1 MRNLPLPFANVQK
14 STSLPRGWRL
24 WELKRTSLILKGHK
38 DKEERHLIDE
48 KWGNSTPGTAFTGVI
63 KFRLVYELPGVF
75 ESVAAGA
82 EGFRLCVAHCPGVG
96 LVAVKTLHTLLHME
110 VVLTHLCLVGV
121 TFPQTV
127 R

>member
-1 MRNLPLPFANVQK
+1 MGRETKKTGV
-14 STSLPRGWRL
+14 
-24 WELKRTSLILKGHK
+24 
-38 DKEERHLIDE
+38 LIDE

-121 TFPQTV
+121 ALSQTV